1 MKNTQPH
8 KIDIVVKY
16 FYPVTAGIETN
27 IMETYRFLVENG
39 WDVTLHTSKDT
50 YGEKDSLPDNDLIKG
65 IKVKRYSFGPLGYW
79 PNIDWDTAEIVC
91 LHNFD
96 MFPHMQILIYSLM
109 RKLLG
114 KKKYAL
120 FVTPHGG
127 YNPEWSIYSKVQEI
141 IKKSYNYTLGTFLMN
156 FAADGVRAVSHW
168 EKNEMTLHLVKDTQ
182 VDVITNGI
190 ENEAYENIDKEA
202 SADIK
207 KTVKSLG
214 RYILQIGRIY
224 GIKNYETTIRAL
236 PQIDKDITFVIL
248 GPIADQ
254 KYYESIQKLAKEC
267 GVEDR
272 VKFLGVIRG
281 IDKYYLIRHA
291 QLMVHMAIWESF
303 CNAVHEGMSQGL
315 VCIVANNTA
324 LPFLIK
330 DKVNGYCVETHNSN
344 LLADKIMHVIHN
356 ENTPAIKEMK
366 ARNKEFGLK
375 HSWRGVSEM
384 MDSFYRRTYSK
395 I

>member
-1 MKNTQPH
+1 MKNTHAH

-50 YGEKDSLPDNDLIKG
+50 YAEKDSLPDTDLIKG
-65 IKVKRYSFGPLGYW
+65 IKVKRYSFGSFGYW
-79 PNIDWDTAEIVC
+79 PDIDWNTAEIVC

-96 MFPHMQILIYSLM
+96 MFPHMQILIYSLI
-109 RKLLG
+109 RKIFG

-127 YNPEWSIYSKVQEI
+127 YNPEWSIYSKIQET
-141 IKKSYNYTLGTFLMN
+141 IKKSYNYTLGTFLIN
-156 FAADGVRAVSHW
+156 FVADGVRAVSHW
-168 EKNEMTLHLVKDTQ
+168 EKNEMILHLIRDRKIE
-182 VDVITNGI
+182 VISNGV
-190 ENEAYENIDKEA
+190 ENEAYEDIDKE
-202 SADIK
+202 STTNIK
-207 KTVKSLG
+207 ATVKSLG
-214 RYILQIGRIY
+214 RYILQIGRVY

-236 PQIDKDITFVIL
+236 PLIDKDTTFVIV

-254 KYYESIQKLAKEC
+254 KYYESLLKLTKEC

-272 VKFLGVIRG
+272 VKFWGVIRG
-281 IDKYYLIRHA
+281 IDKYYLIKHA

-344 LLADKIMHVIHN
+344 LLAEKIMHVIHN
-356 ENTPAIKEMK
+356 ENTKAIKEMK
-366 ARNKEFGLK
+366 LRNREFGLK

-384 MDSFYRRTYSK
+384 MDAFYRRIYSK

>member
-1 MKNTQPH
+1 MKNSQPH

-50 YGEKDSLPDNDLIKG
+50 YGEKNSLPDTDLIKG
-65 IKVKRYSFGPLGYW
+65 IRVKRYPFKSLGYW
-79 PNIDWDTAEIVC
+79 PDINWNTAEIVC

-96 MFPHMQILIYSLM
+96 MFPHMQILIYSLL
-109 RKLLG
+109 RKLFG

-127 YNPEWSIYSKVQEI
+127 YNPEWSIYSKIQEI
-141 IKKSYNYTLGTFLMN
+141 IKKTYNYTLGTFLMN
-156 FAADGVRAVSHW
+156 VAADGVRAVSQW
-168 EKNEMTLHLVKDTQ
+168 EKNEMTLHHIRDKHI
-182 VDVITNGI
+182 DVISNGI
-190 ENEAYENIDKEA
+190 ENEAYENIDMKA
-202 SADIK
+202 SANIK
-207 KTVKSLG
+207 KTVKNLG
-214 RYILQIGRIY
+214 RYIIQIGRVY

-236 PQIDKDITFVIL
+236 PYIDKDITFVIL

-254 KYYESIQKLAKEC
+254 KYYEFLQKLAKEC
-267 GVEDR
+267 GVEER

-324 LPFLIK
+324 LPFLVK
-330 DKVNGYCVETHNSN
+330 DTINGYCVETHNSN
-344 LLADKIMHVIHN
+344 LLAEKIMYVIHN
-356 ENTPAIKEMK
+356 ENTSDIKNMK

-384 MDSFYRRTYSK
+384 MDTFYRRVFK
-395 I
+395 EI